1 MPLFSRGPQC
11 QTCHLVSSVL
21 SCPTGIL
28 WPLCMDQHLQQPD
41 RGLLCPQWCQS
52 QLIPALGGGIHCHRF
67 LLPRQYLALTSGL
80 GHSTWAGWSED
91 ARGWPGTCRPTLHF
105 PAGSVAWPGKGYQ
118 CHERELESH
127 THRAGVYR
135 RRRTCM
141 PSPGP
146 PAHRSSLW
154 WEPACTFLSPFL
166 SPAHA
171 GKNSIPCVVPSSS
184 PSPHCPSPRRAWDSQ
199 SSLAGGHMT
208 QACGL
213 AQSAF
218 SSLVV

>member
-135 RRRTCM
+135 GGGERGEGAC
-141 PSPGP
+141 P
-146 PAHRSSLW
+146 PQALQHTEAACGGNQPALSSLPSFLQHTQGKTQSPVLFPPPVPALTVPAPG
-154 WEPACTFLSPFL
+154 EPGTPKA
-166 SPAHA
+166 
-171 GKNSIPCVVPSSS
+171 PS
-184 PSPHCPSPRRAWDSQ
+184 
-199 SSLAGGHMT
+199 LG
-208 QACGL
+208 
-213 AQSAF
+213 
-218 SSLVV
+218 VI